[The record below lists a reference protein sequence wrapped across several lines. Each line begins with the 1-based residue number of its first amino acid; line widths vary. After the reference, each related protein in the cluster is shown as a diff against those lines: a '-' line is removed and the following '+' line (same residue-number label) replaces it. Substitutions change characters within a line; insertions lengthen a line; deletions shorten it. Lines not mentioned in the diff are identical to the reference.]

1 MTLLSRLSVVGDV
14 EPKSPDAAPLASFP
28 LPSVEISRERLD
40 AEIAYW
46 DARSG
51 PHVSDRQ
58 GLGRAAQFTTKGLDA
73 DTVEVSY
80 RGISTNGIL
89 LKAVCRLT
97 RARDAADPKDLDAEP
112 WWFVSTARY
121 GRPNFST
128 AHQAAGR
135 RDAQPV
141 SDNEVQV
148 VVRAIRLA
156 AYNFGIQ
163 FPERLIASGCKAEA
177 VKVYRVIQDV
187 VRKRQELAEVEAMLF
202 AATAQRQGALLTAR
216 LIGMPDPGILI
227 PIQS

>member
-1 MTLLSRLSVVGDV
+1 MTLLSRLSAAGDF
-14 EPKSPDAAPLASFP
+14 EPKPTDTALLARFS

-46 DARSG
+46 DARSE
-51 PHVSDRQ
+51 PHVSDRP
-58 GLGRAAQFTTKGLDA
+58 GLGRAAQFTTKALDA

-80 RGISTNGIL
+80 RGISTEGVL

-97 RARDAADPKDLDAEP
+97 RARDAAEPKDLDAEP

-121 GRPNFST
+121 GQPNFST
-128 AHQAAGR
+128 SHQAAGR

-141 SDNEVQV
+141 SQSEIQV

-163 FPERLIASGCKAEA
+163 FPERLIACGCKAEA
-177 VKVYRVIQDV
+177 VKVYRAIQDV
-187 VRKRQELAEVEAMLF
+187 VRKRQELAEVEALLF
-202 AATAQRQGALLTAR
+202 AATTQRQGALLTAK
-216 LIGMPDPGILI
+216 LIGIPDPGILI
-227 PIQS
+227 PVAP